1 MDAAVKI
8 LLILQLFFGVGKYNA
23 LIALT
28 KRLNCKLKFIS
39 TLVNSLALE
48 ITGHV
53 KDGPFS
59 FFFFFSSV
67 KLYFS
72 ALAKRRQI
80 TPHNLFY
87 KAKTD

>member
-8 LLILQLFFGVGKYNA
+8 LLILQLFFGVGKYDA

-48 ITGHV
+48 IAGHV

-59 FFFFFSSV
+59 FFFFSSV

-72 ALAKRRQI
+72 ALAKRRQT

>member
-8 LLILQLFFGVGKYNA
+8 LLILQLFFGVGKYDA

-28 KRLNCKLKFIS
+28 KKLKFIS

-48 ITGHV
+48 IAGHV

-59 FFFFFSSV
+59 FFFFSSV

>member
-48 ITGHV
+48 IAGHV
-53 KDGPFS
+53 KDGPFI
-59 FFFFFSSV
+59 FFFFSSV